1 MYSMHIGI
9 ISRSKGSTVDA
20 LAYRAGVKLE
30 CPLTGEIF
38 NCESKDV
45 EDVQLSL
52 PKDAPQWA
60 VDLKELIDSDRTKGV
75 QEFCNIVEGA
85 ETRKDSQ
92 VYREFRIS
100 IPREFT
106 KEQGKEFINDFV
118 QDQICG
124 LGITALKNFHFDV
137 NEETGETNPHCH
149 VVALTRGLTE
159 TGLGLKE
166 RDWNKKQVHEQWR
179 SQLAAYGNYHLLKNG
194 FEANWDHR
202 SYKDR
207 GINFEPQPKLGS
219 KIIKMESQAG
229 QDPKDIHSKP
239 VTEKGR
245 EYQEVK
251 LRNLYTLIN
260 RPEEALDSVSKQQ
273 VTFMWG
279 DVAKVIARYVDDQAL
294 FERLSLKIQNS
305 PELVCLKKEESLTES
320 IFTTRTRLA
329 EEKKFVDTIN
339 ALKGNENHGV
349 NASLVEASIEKANIQ
364 LRESK
369 NDPKASLSDD
379 QVNAIK
385 HMSLANQL
393 SFVEGYAG
401 AGKTTVMKVMKEI
414 WETSGYQVFGLAP
427 TGKAAENLAD
437 CGISSDTVHSFLK
450 SFEHGRSQYD
460 SKTIIVL
467 DEAGMVDHQRFHGLI
482 QAVEKL
488 GIKLV
493 ASGDRGQLS
502 PVEAGVPFRLAVAE
516 AGKADLTTV
525 LRQKVPW
532 QKEATVLFGQGRA
545 EEALKAY
552 LDKGHIHFCDE
563 KKPRD
568 VVEQYNLSR
577 RIAGNMGHEIQR
589 DIKIAK
595 ERGEHLTFSSHTD
608 YGLFL
613 EWKNTRDACVKD
625 LYGNIETYRD
635 QMRNLGVNG
644 IDFAKKVMKCRL
656 ASFGDAYAL
665 AKDLEIDWRDKAK
678 HSCDPRFETKQ
689 RLIADWFQST
699 KAHPSDSQAMMA
711 FSNKDVQELNGM
723 ARDLKRGA
731 GELGKGEYIYTIERN
746 AGEELGRPQTVRE
759 ERRFSVGD
767 QIVFTKIDKGL
778 GVNNGTL
785 GRVTELSKSN
795 IKVAIEKNGV
805 SQEISFSPN
814 LYKRFDNGWAVTI
827 HKNQGATVDLA
838 FVLASFEQY
847 KNLAYVALTRH
858 AKNVQ
863 VYASCFEFWRD
874 EKLPERLGHA
884 QDKLSSLDYVSS
896 DRALELLQSD
906 EKMLGSSLKKV
917 GQRLEA
923 VGYVG
928 QRAWSTVCDKF
939 LGRPVESNLVRIDR
953 DIENLKSE
961 ADRAAEKF
969 NQTPERDVGDHGQAL
984 GPQQGLYKP
993 EGNSKVKG
1001 VEAERTKT
1009 TNATTS
1015 QPQSETI
1022 ISGKKGANRN
1032 VEDKPSQPP
1041 MEEMVEKVE
1050 VGGKKPSSNEKPQP
1064 LQETII
1070 SGEEGANRNVDDPSG
1085 LFLDK
1090 KSEVINA
1097 SPKTAELEKVIASPE
1112 TVPSK
1117 LAKKEPQL
1125 KDINNVLLK
1134 SSSKS
1139 VAEAVIH
1146 KAKGSSK
1153 TPLSNHDFKK
1163 FVKNVEGSIRIED
1176 LAKDLLGSGNINSSL
1191 SNSSKLRFGRKGSL
1205 SINLTGH
1212 HAGSWKNWES
1222 NERGSI
1228 LSLVQSEK
1236 GLDFNGAL
1244 SYIRDYCRGS
1254 VSNEIDSF
1262 LKGEKG
1268 SEVSPAERQAEGE
1281 AFKLEQQQREKE
1293 ALSLKEAKLSDIST
1307 LIEKTR
1313 QITGTPAE
1321 TYLRKERGIQGELS
1335 DSLRYLPAWTTFT
1348 YSGHGGNTSF
1358 SGALVSVAKDLGG
1371 NTTAIQLTYLTA
1383 EGERAKDK
1391 VGEKYGK
1398 KSFGVVKGSFVE
1410 LQKGDTNSPI
1420 VLAEGV
1426 ETALSVKE
1434 AGIKGSI
1441 YCSLGTSNMESLE
1454 VKGRDVIIAG
1464 DWDGSTD
1471 KPSWLSTEK
1480 AKASLEEKGN
1490 RVQIILPVGN
1500 TNSSDKK
1507 LDFNDLLTSD
1517 GVKSLQSLLQG
1528 QVPGLITS
1536 SLLPRENQ
1544 SEHNHEKT
1552 NDISSNKTTTG
1563 LSKSGSPTEHIKT
1576 QEKPLEQS
1584 AEISDGEK
1592 LKANIKDYLT
1602 QELCLEKN
1610 KHFNKENIFKHVESD
1625 PLGYLKWWQDK
1636 RDGAPFD
1643 PQVPLSEQQNAS
1655 QNANGNISGGIPERS
1670 PNALSSTD
1678 DFVKDLKSL
1687 DDVIRVLSESDR
1699 SPAKLDRYSKEL
1711 ESKLLDIND
1720 KGVVMDD
1727 LKERYPEVADRAIQL
1742 KQERQQIQHQEQS
1755 VAQRH
1760 GLER

>member
-38 NCESKDV
+38 NRESKEV
-45 EDVQLSL
+45 EDVILSL
-52 PKDAPQWA
+52 PKESPDWA
-60 VDLKELIDSDRTKGV
+60 VDLKDLIKEDRTKGV
-75 QEFCNIVEGA
+75 QEFCNIVESA
-85 ETRKDSQ
+85 ENRKDSQ

-118 QDQICG
+118 QDQVCG

-239 VTEKGR
+239 VTERGR

-305 PELVCLKKEESLTES
+305 PELVCLKKEGSFTES

-339 ALKGNENHGV
+339 VLKGNKNHGV
-349 NASLVEASIEKANIQ
+349 NPSLVESSIEKANIQ

-385 HMSLANQL
+385 HMSLSNQL

-437 CGISSDTVHSFLK
+437 CGISSDTVHGFLK

-635 QMRNLGVNG
+635 QMRNLGVDG

-665 AKDLEIDWRDKAK
+665 AKDLKIDWRDKAK

-731 GELGKGEYIYTIERN
+731 GELGKEEYIYTIERN

-795 IKVAIEKNGV
+795 IKVAIEKDGV

-863 VYASCFEFWRD
+863 VYASRFEFWRD

-969 NQTPERDVGDHGQAL
+969 NPTPERGVGDRGQAL

-1001 VEAERTKT
+1001 VEAGGKKT
-1009 TNATTS
+1009 SSNENP
-1015 QPQSETI
+1015 QPSKETI
-1022 ISGKKGANRN
+1022 IRTEKGGNKNVDAPSDGFLKKGEGATPLSSSKTKAD
-1032 VEDKPSQPP
+1032 V
-1041 MEEMVEKVE
+1041 
-1050 VGGKKPSSNEKPQP
+1050 SSNHDRQKDRQVV
-1064 LQETII
+1064 
-1070 SGEEGANRNVDDPSG
+1070 EGSVVAEVSND
-1085 LFLDK
+1085 LLHK

-1097 SPKTAELEKVIASPE
+1097 SPKTDALEKPIAAPE

-1125 KDINNVLLK
+1125 KDINKVVLK

-1139 VAEAVIH
+1139 VTEAVIN
-1146 KAKGSSK
+1146 KAKGANK
-1153 TPLSNHDFKK
+1153 TPLSKHDFKK

-1205 SINLTGH
+1205 SINLTGL

-1228 LSLVQSEK
+1228 LSLVQAEK

-1244 SYIRDYCRGS
+1244 SYVRDYCRGS
-1254 VSNEIDSF
+1254 ASNEIDSF

-1268 SEVSPAERQAEGE
+1268 SEVSPAERQAERE
-1281 AFKLEQQQREKE
+1281 ASKLEQQQREKE
-1293 ALSLKEAKLSDIST
+1293 ALSLKEAKLSDISA

-1348 YSGHGGNTSF
+1348 YSGHDGNTSF
-1358 SGALVSVAKDLGG
+1358 GGALVSVAKDLGG
-1371 NTTAIQLTYLTA
+1371 KTTAVQLTYLTA
-1383 EGERAKDK
+1383 EGERSKDK
-1391 VGEKYGK
+1391 AGEKYGK

-1410 LQKGDTNSPI
+1410 LQKGDANSPI

-1441 YCSLGTSNMESLE
+1441 YCSLGTSNMENLE
-1454 VKGRDVIIAG
+1454 VKDRDVIIAG

-1480 AKASLEEKGN
+1480 AKVSLEEKGN
-1490 RVQIILPVGN
+1490 RVQIILPVE
-1500 TNSSDKK
+1500 TKENSNKK

-1544 SEHNHEKT
+1544 SEHNHEKI
-1552 NDISSNKTTTG
+1552 NDISSNKTTTD
-1563 LSKSGSPTEHIKT
+1563 LSKSGSPTEHVKT

-1643 PQVPLSEQQNAS
+1643 PQVPLAEQQNVS
-1655 QNANGNISGGIPERS
+1655 NNAHGNISGGIPERS
-1670 PNALSSTD
+1670 LNALSSTD

-1699 SPAKLDRYSKEL
+1699 SPEKLDRYSKEL

>member
-9 ISRSKGSTVDA
+9 ISRSKASTVDA

-38 NCESKDV
+38 NRESKEV

-118 QDQICG
+118 QDQVCG

-149 VVALTRGLTE
+149 VIALTRGLTE

-179 SQLAAYGNYHLLKNG
+179 SQLSAYGNYHLLKNG

-229 QDPKDIHSKP
+229 QDPKSIYSKP
-239 VTEKGR
+239 VTERGR

-305 PELVCLKKEESLTES
+305 PELVCLQKEGSFTES

-577 RIAGNMGHEIQR
+577 RIAGNMGHEIQK

-595 ERGEHLTFSSHTD
+595 ERGEPLTFSSHTD

-635 QMRNLGVNG
+635 QMRNLGVDG

-665 AKDLEIDWRDKAK
+665 AKDLKIDWRDKAK

-731 GELGKGEYIYTIERN
+731 GDLGKEEYIYTIERN

-795 IKVAIEKNGV
+795 IKVAIEKDGV

-863 VYASCFEFWRD
+863 VYASRFEFWRD

-969 NQTPERDVGDHGQAL
+969 NPTPERDVGDHGQAL

-1015 QPQSETI
+1015 QPRHETI
-1022 ISGKKGANRN
+1022 ISGK
-1032 VEDKPSQPP
+1032 
-1041 MEEMVEKVE
+1041 
-1050 VGGKKPSSNEKPQP
+1050 
-1064 LQETII
+1064 
-1070 SGEEGANRNVDDPSG
+1070 EGANRN
-1085 LFLDK
+1085 LITHF
-1090 KSEVINA
+1090 
-1097 SPKTAELEKVIASPE
+1097 T
-1112 TVPSK
+1112 K
-1117 LAKKEPQL
+1117 LVFEP
-1125 KDINNVLLK
+1125 I
-1134 SSSKS
+1134 
-1139 VAEAVIH
+1139 I
-1146 KAKGSSK
+1146 
-1153 TPLSNHDFKK
+1153 F
-1163 FVKNVEGSIRIED
+1163 
-1176 LAKDLLGSGNINSSL
+1176 
-1191 SNSSKLRFGRKGSL
+1191 
-1205 SINLTGH
+1205 
-1212 HAGSWKNWES
+1212 
-1222 NERGSI
+1222 
-1228 LSLVQSEK
+1228 
-1236 GLDFNGAL
+1236 
-1244 SYIRDYCRGS
+1244 Y
-1254 VSNEIDSF
+1254 
-1262 LKGEKG
+1262 
-1268 SEVSPAERQAEGE
+1268 
-1281 AFKLEQQQREKE
+1281 
-1293 ALSLKEAKLSDIST
+1293 
-1307 LIEKTR
+1307 
-1313 QITGTPAE
+1313 
-1321 TYLRKERGIQGELS
+1321 
-1335 DSLRYLPAWTTFT
+1335 RY
-1348 YSGHGGNTSF
+1348 
-1358 SGALVSVAKDLGG
+1358 
-1371 NTTAIQLTYLTA
+1371 
-1383 EGERAKDK
+1383 
-1391 VGEKYGK
+1391 
-1398 KSFGVVKGSFVE
+1398 
-1410 LQKGDTNSPI
+1410 
-1420 VLAEGV
+1420 
-1426 ETALSVKE
+1426 
-1434 AGIKGSI
+1434 
-1441 YCSLGTSNMESLE
+1441 
-1454 VKGRDVIIAG
+1454 
-1464 DWDGSTD
+1464 
-1471 KPSWLSTEK
+1471 
-1480 AKASLEEKGN
+1480 
-1490 RVQIILPVGN
+1490 
-1500 TNSSDKK
+1500 
-1507 LDFNDLLTSD
+1507 
-1517 GVKSLQSLLQG
+1517 QSL
-1528 QVPGLITS
+1528 
-1536 SLLPRENQ
+1536 
-1544 SEHNHEKT
+1544 
-1552 NDISSNKTTTG
+1552 
-1563 LSKSGSPTEHIKT
+1563 
-1576 QEKPLEQS
+1576 
-1584 AEISDGEK
+1584 
-1592 LKANIKDYLT
+1592 
-1602 QELCLEKN
+1602 
-1610 KHFNKENIFKHVESD
+1610 
-1625 PLGYLKWWQDK
+1625 
-1636 RDGAPFD
+1636 
-1643 PQVPLSEQQNAS
+1643 
-1655 QNANGNISGGIPERS
+1655 
-1670 PNALSSTD
+1670 
-1678 DFVKDLKSL
+1678 
-1687 DDVIRVLSESDR
+1687 
-1699 SPAKLDRYSKEL
+1699 
-1711 ESKLLDIND
+1711 
-1720 KGVVMDD
+1720 
-1727 LKERYPEVADRAIQL
+1727 
-1742 KQERQQIQHQEQS
+1742 
-1755 VAQRH
+1755 
-1760 GLER
+1760 